1 MTLAEKLKEKTM
13 AQTTSK
19 DKIFE
24 EIVYEFDK
32 YLDSK
37 FESYLEKSINQEDIS
52 KGYKFL
58 YMTFWEYKIGSPS
71 TNFDLAGYKFE
82 GDIKNK
88 YTYESAYYKGIR
100 LKDIQEEV
108 ILACNRLLE
117 KKLKEMG
124 FKVIQKQIPNN
135 LGFLG
140 YKIKVIWA

>member
-19 DKIFE
+19 DKVFE

-37 FESYLEKSINQEDIS
+37 FENCLEKVINQEDIS

>member
-19 DKIFE
+19 DKVFE

-37 FESYLEKSINQEDIS
+37 FESCLEKTINQEDIS

-140 YKIKVIWA
+140 YKIKVIWV